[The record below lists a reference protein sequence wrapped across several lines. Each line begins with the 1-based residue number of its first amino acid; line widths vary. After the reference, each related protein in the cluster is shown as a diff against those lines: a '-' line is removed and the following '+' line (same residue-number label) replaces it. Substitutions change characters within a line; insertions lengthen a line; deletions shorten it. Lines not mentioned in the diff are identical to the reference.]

1 MTSRIMEPNKAPSD
15 GSSKNGDLGLC
26 KSCHFYE
33 LCVRV
38 QVLVNAL
45 VEMCLKSAFSANV
58 AGVRSG
64 ANQDNLKYQLTA
76 EIAYYE

>member
-1 MTSRIMEPNKAPSD
+1 M
-15 GSSKNGDLGLC
+15 
-26 KSCHFYE
+26 
-33 LCVRV
+33 
-38 QVLVNAL
+38 LVNAL